1 MTIVGAGVT
10 GLTAAIEAAERG
22 WRVTIAEAHSGP
34 GGRARSLAAPF
45 KANTGPHAI
54 YIDGPWWAW
63 LERRGLTPPVVPA
76 PHDAALFRAAGQLGG
91 WPQGLGRVIA
101 ALPSRAPMQESFR
114 AWLLR
119 HTEARFAEAIIGL
132 VFIATFDHD
141 PGRLS

>member
-22 WRVTIAEAHSGP
+22 WRVTIA
-34 GGRARSLAAPF
+34 
-45 KANTGPHAI
+45 
-54 YIDGPWWAW
+54 
-63 LERRGLTPPVVPA
+63 
-76 PHDAALFRAAGQLGG
+76 
-91 WPQGLGRVIA
+91 
-101 ALPSRAPMQESFR
+101 RAPMQESFR

-141 PGRLS
+141 PGRLSAAFARERLRRVLAGEARYVAGGWSVLVGLLAERAASLGVRI